1 MVKKIGTEHINP
13 LIGTRSYE
21 VEFIYIA
28 TETITAN
35 IISITL
41 LSQVDEEGHRQLLLD
56 DIINY
61 RKNGNAVH
69 KYDAFVDNFTRIKQK
84 NMIMKG
90 WDICVRWKYGSTDWI
105 VLRDIKQSYPIEL
118 AGFSLM
124 HGIHEDRDF
133 AWWVTYVEK
142 KRKTIIS

>member
-1 MVKKIGTEHINP
+1 MVKKIGTEHINT

-56 DIINY
+56 DIIDY

-69 KYDAFVDNFTRIKQK
+69 KYDAFIDTCSVIRRK
-84 NMIMKG
+84 NMTTKG
-90 WDICVRWKYGSTDWI
+90 W
-105 VLRDIKQSYPIEL
+105 
-118 AGFSLM
+118 
-124 HGIHEDRDF
+124 
-133 AWWVTYVEK
+133 
-142 KRKTIIS
+142 